1 MKYFTLLFHTRPL
14 KLGISFTLTAHS
26 SLVTKFSPEIPD
38 LYLGF
43 IKFTVEKINSYIQVV
58 PTILKVF

>member
-1 MKYFTLLFHTRPL
+1 MKYFTFFHTRLL
-14 KLGISFTLTAHS
+14 KLNISLTLTAHS
-26 SLVTKFSPEIPD
+26 NLVTKFSPKISD

-58 PTILKVF
+58 PTRLKVF